1 MVTHYLFEK
10 SSLSQRLF
18 LSLAACI
25 LDSQDAIIDPI
36 SKQNEVESERWCHKV
51 FAEVFDE
58 YVYSVSAKAVNAV
71 EIKTAKNSIALLW
84 DGLESA
90 RKDYASRSCGPM
102 KMTVWNKLSMQKMRP
117 LCVDAYSTCYQL
129 AHDTAQQLEESQ
141 GRCTATDAALCKERA
156 MRLDLEGKLNQHVLN
171 LGARDTEI
179 LRLQGQLQ
187 TQEHSMT
194 QDKRRAESTQR
205 ALEQAQIDLKRCA
218 SEKSKTAEQLAA
230 ARREISATKTARQA
244 MVSKL
249 SSLRR
254 GVFEMK
260 KRIQSVRIQAV
271 SRHTQFDN
279 WLRDSEQNICS
290 SVGQQIQAAQKE
302 VDQATVTR
310 RLKTQRI
317 KNRLHN
323 MNREFLSLRSNVDQI
338 RDTILKNTKVS
349 RNSSKHLFGLYSSK
363 ILALTTHWSK
373 AINDRDAHGQ
383 VSEWN

>member
-1 MVTHYLFEK
+1 
-10 SSLSQRLF
+10 
-18 LSLAACI
+18 
-25 LDSQDAIIDPI
+25 
-36 SKQNEVESERWCHKV
+36 
-51 FAEVFDE
+51 
-58 YVYSVSAKAVNAV
+58 
-71 EIKTAKNSIALLW
+71 
-84 DGLESA
+84 
-90 RKDYASRSCGPM
+90 
-102 KMTVWNKLSMQKMRP
+102 
-117 LCVDAYSTCYQL
+117 
-129 AHDTAQQLEESQ
+129 
-141 GRCTATDAALCKERA
+141 
-156 MRLDLEGKLNQHVLN
+156 
-171 LGARDTEI
+171 
-179 LRLQGQLQ
+179 
-187 TQEHSMT
+187 
-194 QDKRRAESTQR
+194 
-205 ALEQAQIDLKRCA
+205 
-218 SEKSKTAEQLAA
+218 
-230 ARREISATKTARQA
+230 

-323 MNREFLSLRSNVDQI
+323 MNREVLSLRSNVDQI

-383 VSEWN
+383 VSEWNWKAVEHWFPLQNCCLIQRILWTVCLHNMMHSYSLQDRIIHTIALWLGTGKMPKRAEIENRAVRQVTKCSSTAIKAL